1 LARVTRLS
9 IVTTLYHSAAYLPE
23 FHRRVTAAARAITDD
38 YEIILVNDGS
48 PDDSQRIAVELADRD
63 ERVSVVELARN
74 FGHYRAIMTG
84 LAQARGEW
92 VFLIDC
98 DLEEDPAL
106 LQPFWDKAHADDA
119 DVVYGVQ
126 RARKGRLF
134 ERLTGALFYSFINR
148 LSTTPVPRNVAT
160 VRLMRQAYVRA
171 LVRHRDREIFLAG
184 LWALTGFRQ
193 QPLEIDKASTSPTTY
208 NLARKVSSFVNAV
221 TSFSTKPLVFVFYVG
236 ILISIASAIAGG
248 YLLVRRIFFGEY
260 LVGWPSLIVSIW
272 FIGGVTIFSLG
283 VIGIYLSK
291 IFAETKR
298 RPYTTVRSLR
308 GPLSQRSLVDGELDE
323 ER

>member
-1 LARVTRLS
+1 MTQLS
-9 IVTTLYHSAAYLPE
+9 IVTTLYHSATHLAE
-23 FHRRVTAAARAITDD
+23 FHRRISEAARAITED

-48 PDDSQRIAVELADRD
+48 PDDSQRIAVELSRSD

-106 LQPFWDKAHADDA
+106 LQSFWDQAHADDI

-126 RARKGRLF
+126 RARKGRFF
-134 ERLTGALFYSFINR
+134 ERISGSIFYSLINQ
-148 LSTTPVPRNVAT
+148 LSTTPVPRNVGT
-160 VRLMRQAYVRA
+160 IRLMRQPYVRA

-184 LWALTGFRQ
+184 LWSLTGFRQ
-193 QPLEIDKASTSPTTY
+193 QPLEFDKHSTSATTY
-208 NLARKVSSFVNAV
+208 SLARKVSAFVNAI

-236 ILISIASAIAGG
+236 ILISMASAVAGG

-260 LVGWPSLIVSIW
+260 LVGWASLIVSIW

-298 RPYTTVRSLR
+298 RPYTTVRSLH
-308 GPLSQRSLVDGELDE
+308 GPLSQRALVDGELDE